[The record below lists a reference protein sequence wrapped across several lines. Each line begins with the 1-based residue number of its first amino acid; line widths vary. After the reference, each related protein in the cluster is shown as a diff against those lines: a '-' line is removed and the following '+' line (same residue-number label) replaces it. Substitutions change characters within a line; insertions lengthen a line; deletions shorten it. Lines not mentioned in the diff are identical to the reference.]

1 MFFLLKSDFCR
12 GGSLHSPIKFTRCY
26 RLRIDNFLGDEN
38 LTLLADLNCF
48 VRCIVCANEAI
59 SSMPSYL
66 QRQLD
71 TFYDSLND
79 CEAPWYFIENPFEPY
94 DDFST
99 SKEKDGLCK
108 LKKIASLDRMMKSIS
123 DRVEAW
129 VAYIEQN
136 PSV

>member
-1 MFFLLKSDFCR
+1 
-12 GGSLHSPIKFTRCY
+12 
-26 RLRIDNFLGDEN
+26 
-38 LTLLADLNCF
+38 
-48 VRCIVCANEAI
+48 
-59 SSMPSYL
+59 MPSYL